1 MKKKSSSLDLPEES
15 LAGSKRKESW
25 VNKTTE
31 EIQSAHK
38 TEPSPSAAAFKPFRV
53 NPVNPSFQPAISVLT
68 SQLDEYNSDIRNSFQ
83 SSAEKI
89 KIQKKT
95 LNTFRTFRKCLINL
109 LHEFLGRS
117 WFFFRFFEPNWIKLY
132 TINHRNIPRD
142 LSFYQSL
149 MCLSCIVMD
158 VCLSSY
164 YNSDEFNVRFC
175 FYSIGCKFFTLILVI
190 IIVLWTL

>member
-25 VNKTTE
+25 VNRTTE

-53 NPVNPSFQPAISVLT
+53 KPVNPSFQPISVST

-83 SSAEKI
+83 SRAEKV

-95 LNTFRTFRKCLINL
+95 LNTFRIFRKRLINL
-109 LHEFLGRS
+109 LHEFLGQ
-117 WFFFRFFEPNWIKLY
+117 N
-132 TINHRNIPRD
+132 
-142 LSFYQSL
+142 
-149 MCLSCIVMD
+149 
-158 VCLSSY
+158 
-164 YNSDEFNVRFC
+164 
-175 FYSIGCKFFTLILVI
+175 
-190 IIVLWTL
+190 